1 MYCFLSLLYFSKW
14 QDFPSNFSG
23 QNLYYP
29 YLISIFQIF
38 IQSIMNSCQFFL
50 STSNF
55 YLPFTTLPTIDSSQD
70 TTISCLADYS
80 SPLNGLWLLP
90 LSPPHTLLST
100 RKQNNPT
107 KIKLRCCLS
116 SAQNTPMILR
126 CTWGKSQ
133 CFLSGFQAKNNLA
146 PPAIFLCDHIS
157 YYFSLGWFPSTISA
171 SLVSSCEPAVFP
183 LQGSDLIWPLYL
195 ESSSHRHCMVYFFIF
210 CRPLLKHQP
219 LTRSFLAP
227 LSQMT
232 TLSLTASP
240 SLCFSLMFSCLSI

>member
-70 TTISCLADYS
+70 TIISCLADYS

-126 CTWGKSQ
+126 CTWGQKPVFSQ
-133 CFLSGFQAKNNLA
+133 RFSGQEQSSPTCYFPLWPHLLLLFPWMIPFN
-146 PPAIFLCDHIS
+146 HIS
-157 YYFSLGWFPSTISA
+157 LLGFLMWT
-171 SLVSSCEPAVFP
+171 SCVPTSG
-183 LQGSDLIWPLYL
+183 QWPN
-195 ESSSHRHCMVYFFIF
+195 
-210 CRPLLKHQP
+210 
-219 LTRSFLAP
+219 
-227 LSQMT
+227 MT
-232 TLSLTASP
+232 TLPGILFT
-240 SLCFSLMFSCLSI
+240 